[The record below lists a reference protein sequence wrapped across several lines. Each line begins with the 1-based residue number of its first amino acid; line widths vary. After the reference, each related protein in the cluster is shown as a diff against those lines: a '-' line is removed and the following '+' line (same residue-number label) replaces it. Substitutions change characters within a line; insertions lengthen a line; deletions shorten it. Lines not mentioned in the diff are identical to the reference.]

1 MKYTVLLLPE
11 QATWKD
17 IKTPIETM
25 FVKKIKFLVVI
36 THLIMKECKM
46 LQFMLTEIWKNG

>member
-17 IKTPIETM
+17 IKTPIETI
-25 FVKKIKFLVVI
+25 FVIKIKLLVVI

-46 LQFMLTEIWKNG
+46 LQFMSTEIWKNG